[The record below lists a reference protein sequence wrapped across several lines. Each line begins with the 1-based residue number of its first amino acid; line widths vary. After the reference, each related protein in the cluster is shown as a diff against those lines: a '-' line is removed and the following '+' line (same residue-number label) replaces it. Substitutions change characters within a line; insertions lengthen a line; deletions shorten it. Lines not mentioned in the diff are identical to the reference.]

1 MEARAR
7 PKAVSPIPGNG
18 PGRPTQ
24 ALLGEDRPRGPRAGR
39 SLLHLAQLHADN
51 QLSLCRHVLEHISLE
66 PPQHVRPQQVVQL
79 LDLVFLGDV
88 SKLLQEALQV
98 AARKKC
104 NDSLEEAKALCRG
117 SQDWG
122 REKANQPPATCQRV
136 RRQASWLVGQEA
148 QALLSVSF

>member
-1 MEARAR
+1 MQSCYHILN
-7 PKAVSPIPGNG
+7 PGPGN
-18 PGRPTQ
+18 P
-24 ALLGEDRPRGPRAGR
+24 LGI
-39 SLLHLAQLHADN
+39 SLLHGAQLHANDE
-51 QLSLCRHVLEHISLE
+51 LCFGWHVLKDICLE
-66 PPQHVRPQQVVQL
+66 PPQHVWPQQVMKFL
-79 LDLVFLGDV
+79 NLVFFGYV